1 MTAMETAFTWSAS
14 ASRVILAP
22 GALARVPDEVS
33 RLGGRRVLLIGSG
46 ASTREALRRVREAL
60 GAAIAA
66 VIPVAAQHVP
76 DAIATAAVSTARDS
90 VADLIVTVGGGSAT
104 GLGKVVA
111 LECGLPLIAVPTT
124 YSGSEMTPMWGRT
137 SDGVKRTGMDAR
149 VLPRAVVYDPELC
162 AGMPPMLAAASGMNA
177 LAHCVEAL
185 WSRGASPV
193 TSVLAEEGIRRLVV
207 GLPAVVAN
215 SGDLEGHAGNLVAAC
230 LAGLCIAQ
238 AGSGIH
244 HRTCH
249 VLGGGWNLPHAETHA
264 VVLPHATALVA
275 PQAVEAMAR
284 LRRLFDAD
292 DPAAAL
298 FDFTRRL
305 GLPASL
311 SALGMP
317 HEAVGDAARRIAELS
332 RDDPLVPGPAAIHV
346 MLDGAFEGNA
356 PGPSE

>member
-1 MTAMETAFTWSAS
+1 VTGMETAFTWSAS

-46 ASTREALRRVREAL
+46 TSTREALRRVRESLDA
-60 GAAIAA
+60 GIAA

-76 DAIATAAVSTARDS
+76 EAIAAAAVSTAHDS
-90 VADLIVTVGGGSAT
+90 AADLIVTVGGGSAT

-111 LECGLPLIAVPTT
+111 LECDLPLIAVPTT

-137 SDGVKRTGMDAR
+137 SAGVKRTGMDAR

-162 AGMPPMLAAASGMNA
+162 LGMPPMLAAASGMNA
-177 LAHCVEAL
+177 LAHCAEAL
-185 WSRGASPV
+185 WSAGASPV
-193 TSVLAEEGIRRLVV
+193 TSVLAEEGIRRLLV
-207 GLPAVVAN
+207 GLPAVVAS

-275 PQAVEAMAR
+275 PRAPEAMVR
-284 LRRLFDAD
+284 LMRLLDTD

-298 FDFTRRL
+298 FDFERRL

-311 SALGMP
+311 RALGMP
-317 HEAVGDAARRIAELS
+317 PEAVGDAARRIAELS
-332 RDDPLVPGPAAIHV
+332 HDDPLVPGPTAV
-346 MLDGAFEGNA
+346 RTMLDGAFEGSV
-356 PGPSE
+356 PPPSE